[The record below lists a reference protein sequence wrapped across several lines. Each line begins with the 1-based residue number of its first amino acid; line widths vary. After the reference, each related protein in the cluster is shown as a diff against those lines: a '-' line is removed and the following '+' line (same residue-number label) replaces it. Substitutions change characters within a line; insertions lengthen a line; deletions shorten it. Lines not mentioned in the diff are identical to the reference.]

1 MLKDGGE
8 VAINLYI
15 SNSEIH
21 FSPARRIGERAMRP
35 SERRPLWTEVLLAA
49 IDAIKQVAHAA
60 IHAMTWHL
68 AINVSVI
75 FLSVLLLAIYGDL
88 RRDEGESQNS
98 PIWVLAFNPQF
109 T

>member
-21 FSPARRIGERAMRP
+21 FSPARPIGERAMRP
-35 SERRPLWTEVLLAA
+35 TERRPPWTEVLLA
-49 IDAIKQVAHAA
+49 IVDAIKHVTNVA

-68 AINVSVI
+68 AIKVVGAI
-75 FLSVLLLAIYGDL
+75 LLSVLLLVIC
-88 RRDEGESQNS
+88 
-98 PIWVLAFNPQF
+98 
-109 T
+109 